1 MYKIIESTE
10 DFNDCVTKY
19 CMQLETEKTEKV
31 LPLWTEE
38 VVFPLSSFAAMLYKN
53 YPALESFTC
62 GYNHVM
68 ANKILEEVWLDGK

>member
-1 MYKIIESTE
+1 
-10 DFNDCVTKY
+10 
-19 CMQLETEKTEKV
+19 MQLETEKTEKV

-68 ANKILEEVWLDGK
+68 ANKILEEV